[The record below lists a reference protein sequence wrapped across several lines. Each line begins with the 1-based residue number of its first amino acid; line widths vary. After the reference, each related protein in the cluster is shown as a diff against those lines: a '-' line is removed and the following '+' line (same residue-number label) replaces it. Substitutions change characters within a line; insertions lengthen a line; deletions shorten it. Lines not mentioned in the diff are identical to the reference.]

1 MLLLRSFAVTA
12 FMFFSILAYAL
23 AVVLLAPAPYAWRE
37 RVAKAWVRLALSAL
51 ESWCGLGY
59 RVEGLD
65 NLPGQAC
72 VVFWKHQSAWETLAQ
87 IELFP
92 RTAWVLKHELLW
104 IPVIGWAIWVMRP
117 IAINRGAGRAAVEQ
131 VISKGSQRL
140 REGFWVTIFPE
151 GTRMPPGATR
161 RYGLS
166 GALLARAAGV
176 PIVPV
181 AHNAGDFWRRRGLIK
196 RAGTIVVRIGT
207 PVPTAGREPEEINAE
222 VQAWI
227 EAQMQEISEGY
238 QRRREDGA
246 A

>member
-1 MLLLRSFAVTA
+1 MLFLRSLAVTT
-12 FMFFSILAYAL
+12 FMLITILLYAM

-37 RVAKAWVRLALSAL
+37 RVAKAWVHLALNML
-51 ESWCGLGY
+51 ERGCGLSHSIEGAENIP
-59 RVEGLD
+59 VE
-65 NLPGQAC
+65 PC

-92 RTAWVLKHELLW
+92 RTAWVLKRELLW
-104 IPVIGWAIWVMRP
+104 IPIIGWAIWVMRP
-117 IAINRGAGRAAVEQ
+117 VAIDRGAGRAAVEQ
-131 VISKGSQRL
+131 VITKGSRRL
-140 REGFWVTIFPE
+140 QEGFWVTIFPE

-166 GALLARAAGV
+166 GALLAREAGV

-196 RAGTIVVRIGT
+196 RPGRIKVRIGP
-207 PVPTAGREPEEINAE
+207 PVATVGRKPEDINAE

-227 EAQMQEISEGY
+227 EKQMQEISSGY
-238 QRRREDGA
+238 QRVGST
-246 A
+246 